1 MACLNPHP
9 NAGVTMP
16 HGLHPIPQS
25 SSTDPNPLSTG
36 VSSCFLWNRYNPHGP
51 QDLDFTL
58 LPEGNSL
65 PGAGCVL
72 VNGAQAMAVSGFAIL
87 LHRHQLSGLL
97 GTDSVSLEK
106 RTVVFPVPRP
116 SQGGDEFMD
125 SATGVRQG
133 SHGGRNHPSS
143 PWEAQMEQDNQG
155 TQKEM
160 PP

>member
-9 NAGVTMP
+9 NAGVPMP
-16 HGLHPIPQS
+16 HGLHPISHS

-36 VSSCFLWNRYNPHGP
+36 VSSCFLWNHYNPPGP
-51 QDLDFTL
+51 QDLDITV
-58 LPEGNSL
+58 LPEGNAL
-65 PGAGCVL
+65 PAAGCIP
-72 VNGAQAMAVSGFAIL
+72 VNGAQAMGVSRFAIL

-97 GTDSVSLEK
+97 CADSASLEK
-106 RTVVFPVPRP
+106 RTVVLPVPGP

-133 SHGGRNHPSS
+133 SHGGRNCPSP

-155 TQKEM
+155 AQKEM
-160 PP
+160 PS